1 MSRTVGSVRPCIYSN
16 RFYSSVV
23 SELESD
29 ISMMID
35 KQQSE
40 TCQFDEV
47 FAAVVPHAGF
57 AYSNRGSSQV
67 FAHRSNPVSFALI
80 LAPSHHYHI
89 LSDRLV
95 GDSYSAYH
103 TPLGDLRHNQ
113 LDISYPV
120 TINNSFTSIEHAV
133 EMPLL
138 HLAYQQKR
146 QGSELGVEVLLT
158 SSFSS
163 PLKADAVALSIQE
176 AMKRKGI
183 ALEETLFLAST
194 DITHW
199 GNLYVNT
206 PYAELP
212 ENEILS
218 HVQKDDLDT
227 IQSFLDGSAPVSRP
241 QQSTMCGYGAYIIL
255 SRLARLSGL
264 KGKLHDYYTSKDIVQ
279 GGDSFVTYASVLFGR

>member
-23 SELESD
+23 SELESE

-35 KQQSE
+35 QRQRES
-40 TCQFDEV
+40 CQFDEI
-47 FAAVVPHAGF
+47 FAAVLPHAGLV
-57 AYSNRGSSQV
+57 YSNRGSSSV
-67 FAHRSNPVSFALI
+67 FAHRAKPVSFALI

-95 GDSYSAYH
+95 GDSYTAYH
-103 TPLGDLRHNQ
+103 TPLGDLSHNP
-113 LDISYPV
+113 LDISYSF

-146 QGSELGVEVLLT
+146 QGSDIGVEVLLT

-163 PLKADAVALSIQE
+163 SLKADAVALSIHE

-206 PYAELP
+206 PYSEMP
-212 ENEILS
+212 ENEILA
-218 HVQKDDLDT
+218 HVQKDDADT
-227 IQSFLDGSAPVSRP
+227 IQSFIDGSAPVSRP
-241 QQSTMCGYGAYIIL
+241 PQSTMCGYGAFTIL

-264 KGKLHDYYTSKDIVQ
+264 KGKLHDYYTSKDIVP